1 MRAVATTL
9 VVVAGIWVVLVL
21 AAWGLQR
28 QLIYLPSARAPS
40 PPTHLEVEEVTV
52 PTADGLDLAAWY
64 LAPDDDPPVA
74 TVLVLPGNAGDR
86 SMRLPL
92 AQGLAARGHAVVL
105 LDYRGYGGNP
115 GRPSE
120 PGLARDA
127 RAAREQLLARPGL
140 DADRLVY
147 LGESIGTGVAAGL
160 TREHPPAA
168 LVLRSPFPELAE
180 VAQAHYPFLPV
191 RTLLRDRFEVLDDLA
206 DYAGPLLVV
215 AGGQDT
221 IVPTRL
227 SRRVAEETEAAY
239 VELGGVDHNDRALL
253 DGERYLDA
261 IDDFLR
267 AALERS

>member
-9 VVVAGIWVVLVL
+9 MVVVGIWVVLVL

-28 QLIYLPSARAPS
+28 QLIYLPTAGTPS
-40 PPTHLEVEEVTV
+40 PPPAHLEVEELTV

-64 LAPDDDPPVA
+64 LEPDDDPPVA
-74 TVLVLPGNAGDR
+74 TVLALPGNAGDR
-86 SMRLPL
+86 SLRLPL
-92 AQGLAARGHAVVL
+92 ARGLMARGHAVLL

-120 PGLARDA
+120 PGLAQDA
-127 RAAREQLLARPGL
+127 RAAREQLLAQDL

-147 LGESIGTGVAAGL
+147 LGESVGSGVAAGL
-160 TREHPPAA
+160 AREHPPAA

-180 VAQAHYPFLPV
+180 VARVHYPFLPV

-227 SRRVAEETEAAY
+227 SRRVAEETDATY
-239 VELGGVDHNDRALL
+239 VELDGADHNDRALL
-253 DGERYLDA
+253 DGDDYLDA
-261 IDDFLR
+261 VDDFLR
-267 AALERS
+267 TTLGRP